1 MCIEYKSSSEA
12 IGEFTHFLGMAVFHG
27 KLLDA
32 FFIRPFYKMML
43 NKDITVEDMEQ
54 VDGEYFNS
62 LKYIMDN
69 DPTDLDIYFV
79 AEDEIFGEIKEI
91 PLKPDGENIQ
101 GSFTEKEFILSPF
114 RYFS

>member
-1 MCIEYKSSSEA
+1 
-12 IGEFTHFLGMAVFHG
+12 MAVFHG

-43 NKDITVEDMEQ
+43 QKDITVEDMEQ

-101 GSFTEKEFILSPF
+101 GLEAKKYGFLLIVQ
-114 RYFS
+114 

>member
-1 MCIEYKSSSEA
+1 
-12 IGEFTHFLGMAVFHG
+12 MAVFHG

-101 GSFTEKEFILSPF
+101 GHYDMLLPPYLLIF
-114 RYFS
+114 

>member
-1 MCIEYKSSSEA
+1 
-12 IGEFTHFLGMAVFHG
+12 MAVFHG

-62 LKYIMDN
+62 LKLGDW
-69 DPTDLDIYFV
+69 
-79 AEDEIFGEIKEI
+79 
-91 PLKPDGENIQ
+91 LKFLKNLV
-101 GSFTEKEFILSPF
+101 K
-114 RYFS
+114 